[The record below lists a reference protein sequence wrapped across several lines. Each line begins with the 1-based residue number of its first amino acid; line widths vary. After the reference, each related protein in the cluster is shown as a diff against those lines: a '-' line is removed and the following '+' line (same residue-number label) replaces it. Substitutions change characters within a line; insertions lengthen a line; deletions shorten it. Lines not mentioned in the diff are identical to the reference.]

1 MGVIADYASLK
12 SAIQTW
18 AVRPDNT
25 FGNQVPMFVE
35 MAESRL
41 YDGAS
46 EPGDP
51 LHSGPLRSSIME
63 TTSTITLT
71 DGVGPM
77 PDDALELRKVWVTD
91 GQFGITYTPPER
103 FAELSAQSSG
113 GAPIQFTVEAG
124 TIKVM
129 PRLTGSLDVTYY
141 KRFPGIGPSNT
152 TGPLLTQH
160 GSIYLTAALVEAFTF
175 LQQAQLAGAHLAKLK
190 SMIAGV
196 NRTSSALLLPGL
208 LRIRSR
214 RVIGA

>member
-1 MGVIADYASLK
+1 MSVIGDYASLK
-12 SAIQTW
+12 TAIQTW
-18 AVRPDNT
+18 AVRLDSV

-51 LHSGPLRSSIME
+51 LYSGPLRSSVME
-63 TTSTITLT
+63 ATTTIAMT
-71 DGVGPM
+71 DGVGAM
-77 PDDALELRKVWVTD
+77 PGDALELRKIWVSD
-91 GQFGITYTPPER
+91 GRAGVTYTPPER
-103 FAELSAQSSG
+103 FAELSAQASG
-113 GAPIQFTVEAG
+113 GLPAQFTVEAG
-124 TIKVM
+124 EIKVV
-129 PRLTGSLDVTYY
+129 PHLTGSLDVTYY
-141 KRFPGIGPSNT
+141 KRFPAIGPSNT
-152 TGPLLTQH
+152 TGPLLSQH

-175 LQQAQLAGAHLAKLK
+175 LQQGQLAGAHLAKLK